1 MRQGDFYLI
10 FLLLSSARCD
20 ILPNELAVWWSSEY
34 VSSCLLSSDIFLIVL
49 QCLKL
54 SAVAAQV
61 LNEERLLNIHKL
73 EFHREC
79 NFQ

>member
-1 MRQGDFYLI
+1 MV
-10 FLLLSSARCD
+10 FLLLICARCD

-34 VSSCLLSSDIFLIVL
+34 VSSRLLSSDLFLIVL

-61 LNEERLLNIHKL
+61 LDEERLLSIHKL
-73 EFHREC
+73 EIHREF